1 MLAAWSRLLCRIT
14 EKRIMDMYGSAKD
27 DSQGGFLLHWKS
39 TLGKSKEDEDSL

>member
-27 DSQGGFLLHWKS
+27 DKAGSCFTGNLR
-39 TLGKSKEDEDSL
+39 